1 MAEEKDLHEVMEA
14 DKRRGRR
21 PIDIAA
27 RRERDEI
34 RKLLLELLKAGD
46 EKGFMQAMRAYGW
59 SDDSA
64 EFQRA
69 LKIWRAKPRK

>member
-1 MAEEKDLHEVMEA
+1 MAEEDDLHEVMEA
-14 DKRRGRR
+14 DRRRGRR

-34 RKLLLELLKAGD
+34 RKVLIELLKAGD

-69 LKIWRAKPRK
+69 MKVWRAKPKT

>member
-1 MAEEKDLHEVMEA
+1 MAEENDLHEVMEA

-69 LKIWRAKPRK
+69 LKIWHAKPKK

>member
-1 MAEEKDLHEVMEA
+1 MVEDDDIQDVMKSETS
-14 DKRRGRR
+14 RGRR
-21 PIDIAA
+21 PIDIRA
-27 RRERDEI
+27 RREREEI

-46 EKGFMQAMRAYGW
+46 ENGFMQAMRAYGW